1 MQDCKLTTIDNP
13 FNPFTQSRDWLNFD
27 VKHGYNTQR
36 WIAFFSVM
44 SPKMDDEIIELEV
57 DAAMNE
63 VLEVNPYGMHI
74 KVYKDEADVLIPLA
88 NKAYKDSLKQENNKQ
103 SA

>member
-1 MQDCKLTTIDNP
+1 MQDCKVTTMDNP
-13 FNPFTQSRDWLNFD
+13 WNPFTHPRDWLRFD
-27 VKHGYNTQR
+27 TNHGYNTQR

-44 SPKMDDEIIELEV
+44 SPKMDDEMIELEV

-63 VLEVNPYGMHI
+63 LVEVNPYGLHM

-88 NKAYKDSLKQENNKQ
+88 NKAYKESLKNSNTT
-103 SA
+103 